1 MAPVFKLA
9 DALDA
14 MLTGMSIETAS
25 TNAIGCSIKF
35 TD

>member
-1 MAPVFKLA
+1 VFKLA

-14 MLTGMSIETAS
+14 MLTGKSIETAS
-25 TNAIGCSIKF
+25 TKAIRCSIKF